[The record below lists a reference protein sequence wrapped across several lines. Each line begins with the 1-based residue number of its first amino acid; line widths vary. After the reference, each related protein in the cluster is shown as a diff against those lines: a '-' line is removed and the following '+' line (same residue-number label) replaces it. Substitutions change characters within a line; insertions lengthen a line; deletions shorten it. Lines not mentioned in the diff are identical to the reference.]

1 MISPL
6 AVQTFHIEE
15 REEREKRE
23 KRERRERE
31 RETARRRHLVQHID
45 EKKKKEEE
53 RRRRERE
60 RERRERADSTA
71 QPSPARWVV
80 AGAGGIRWTPDGP
93 QTQTDWKSK
102 SRRE

>member
-1 MISPL
+1 M
-6 AVQTFHIEE
+6 
-15 REEREKRE
+15 
-23 KRERRERE
+23 
-31 RETARRRHLVQHID
+31 VQHID

-53 RRRRERE
+53 ERRRRKERE